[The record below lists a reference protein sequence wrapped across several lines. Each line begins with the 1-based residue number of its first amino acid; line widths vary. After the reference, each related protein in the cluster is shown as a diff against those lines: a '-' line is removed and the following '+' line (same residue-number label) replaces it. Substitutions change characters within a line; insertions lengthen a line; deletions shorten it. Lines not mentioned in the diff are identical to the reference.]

1 MERDSALT
9 ISGHI
14 IAEFDDDAGRTGARE
29 FWMDVIRHY
38 TEPLPGSGGGRLRVR
53 GTDDPNRGRVV
64 VEHNQAVRG
73 AAPLVATRHGSEL
86 DVSDER
92 CLALIRWEG
101 PLTPD
106 GGGAGQGITESI
118 TPIPWTDILNVRFEI
133 FRPVASPPA

>member
-1 MERDSALT
+1 VERDPTLT

-14 IAEFDDDAGRTGARE
+14 VAEFDDAAGPVGARE
-29 FWMDVIRHY
+29 FWMDMIRHY
-38 TEPLPGSGGGRLRVR
+38 TEPGPGGRLRVR
-53 GTDDPNRGRVV
+53 GADDPNRGRVV

-86 DVSDER
+86 DVSGER

-106 GGGAGQGITESI
+106 GGAGEGITESI

-133 FRPVASPPA
+133 FRPVASPPSP